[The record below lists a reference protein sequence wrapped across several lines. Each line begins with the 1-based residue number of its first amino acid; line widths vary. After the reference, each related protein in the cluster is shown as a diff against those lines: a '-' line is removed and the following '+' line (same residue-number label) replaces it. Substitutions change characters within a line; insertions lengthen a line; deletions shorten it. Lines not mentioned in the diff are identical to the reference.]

1 MEGGMVNLRQENIE
15 RRIRRCKPHPLIL
28 LFDIWILLALL
39 GFWLVIP
46 LFFVLWRYLEL
57 LCITYYVTNQ
67 RVRITRGVLKQVT
80 DEVELFRVLDIQ
92 IEKPLLYRFFSLA
105 NIHFKTVDRTTRN
118 VSLTAITDAE
128 PLFEVIRNSVLK
140 ARGTNRPDPF
150 FPYNL
155 DNFEQN
161 NSC

>member
-1 MEGGMVNLRQENIE
+1 MEGGMGSLRQENIE

-67 RVRITRGVLKQVT
+67 RVRITTGVLKQVT

-105 NIHFKTVDRTTRN
+105 NIHF
-118 VSLTAITDAE
+118 L
-128 PLFEVIRNSVLK
+128 
-140 ARGTNRPDPF
+140 
-150 FPYNL
+150 
-155 DNFEQN
+155 
-161 NSC
+161 